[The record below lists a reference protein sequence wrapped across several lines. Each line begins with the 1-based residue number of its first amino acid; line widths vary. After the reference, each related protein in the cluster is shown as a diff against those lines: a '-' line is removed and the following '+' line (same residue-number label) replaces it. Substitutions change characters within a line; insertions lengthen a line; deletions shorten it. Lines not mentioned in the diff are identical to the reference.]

1 MFTTTVLSPA
11 MLRVSSVVF
20 SLLQKGLMV
29 AGLVFLIVVAGLQ
42 GSNFGPIEQ
51 LKSLIPSATASVAE
65 PQAIEPP
72 GETLAEVLSPK
83 MQGAL
88 DYVAKRYRVS
98 TDALQPIFA
107 TAQAAGRE
115 LRLDPLLIVAVIGV
129 ESGFNPFSQSVFGA
143 QGLMQVVPRFHL
155 DKLPDEADQQF
166 AFLDPVTNVQVGAR
180 VLKESIRRNG
190 GLENGLQQFGG
201 AVNDPARRYSI
212 KVLAEK
218 QRLEQAVQRLRI
230 TAKGNGNAT
239 TG

>member
-1 MFTTTVLSPA
+1 MFTTTVFSPA
-11 MLRVSSVVF
+11 ILRVSSVVF

-29 AGLVFLIVVAGLQ
+29 AGFAFVIVVTGLQ
-42 GSNFGPIEQ
+42 AGNFGLIEQ
-51 LKSLIPSATASVAE
+51 LKSLIPSAAASVAE
-65 PQAIEPP
+65 PQVIEPSA
-72 GETLAEVLSPK
+72 ETLAETLSPK
-83 MQGAL
+83 MQKAL
-88 DYVAKRYRVS
+88 DYVARRYRVS

-107 TAQAAGRE
+107 TAQASGRE

-155 DKLPDEADQQF
+155 DKLPEEADQQS

-201 AVNDPARRYSI
+201 AINDPARRYST

-218 QRLEQAVQRLRI
+218 QRLEQALRQR
-230 TAKGNGNAT
+230 T
-239 TG
+239 T